1 MVRSESG
8 GKHKFLAR
16 KDAAPSTSNKLRVVE
31 EEGAFYAVVV
41 KMLGGGNCHVE
52 CSDGQ
57 KRLCHFRGKFS
68 GKNKKQNEVTVNTWV
83 MVGARLWETTK
94 PDKLGNCDLMEVYSE
109 NHKKQLRVAMGEA
122 WKVLAQHDPTV
133 AGDQPG
139 ESLFKTEAEEE
150 YEELMDK
157 FVQDGVEA
165 LEIKDS
171 SASASTGASTNLKE
185 DEKTALEK
193 LRIDVMDI

>member
-8 GKHKFLAR
+8 GKHKFVAR
-16 KDAAPSTSNKLRVVE
+16 KDAAPSTSNKLRVVD

-52 CSDGQ
+52 CSDGV

-68 GKNKKQNEVTVNTWV
+68 GKHKKQNEVSVNTWV
-83 MVGARLWETTK
+83 MIGARTWQTDK
-94 PDKLGNCDLMEVYSE
+94 PDKLPNCDLMEVYSE
-109 NHKKQLRVAMGEA
+109 NHKKQLKIAMGEKWA
-122 WKVLAQHDPTV
+122 VLARHDPTV
-133 AGDQPG
+133 SLDEPG
-139 ESLFKTEAEEE
+139 GSLFKTEAEEE
-150 YEELMDK
+150 YDVLMNK
-157 FVQDGVEA
+157 FVQEGTEA
-165 LEIKDS
+165 LAIKGVNED
-171 SASASTGASTNLKE
+171 TKTQV